1 MKVVVSVA
9 VLVWGAGVVQAQ
21 SLAQLARQEAARRAA
36 VEEPA
41 PVYTN
46 ADLRSTRTLTSARVS
61 AAESAPADAAP
72 AGADDASTQATTA
85 GEPARETEQ
94 EPAPAGGSDERVWR
108 DRMAEARARV
118 ARSRLFAEAL
128 QSRINAL
135 TADFTARDD
144 PAQRTVLEQDR
155 IEALSELER
164 VQAEIEEQEQ
174 AIRDLEEEARRA
186 GVPAGWLR

>member
-1 MKVVVSVA
+1 MKVVITVA
-9 VLVWGAGVVQAQ
+9 VLVWGAGGVEAQ
-21 SLAQLARQEAARRAA
+21 SLAELARQEAARRAS

-46 ADLRSTRTLTSARVS
+46 ADLRSTRTLTSARVP
-61 AAESAPADAAP
+61 AAESATDAAVPAEAADASAE
-72 AGADDASTQATTA
+72 ATTDE
-85 GEPARETEQ
+85 EPAQETGQ
-94 EPAPAGGSDERVWR
+94 EPASAGGSDERMWR
-108 DRMAEARARV
+108 DRMAEARQRV
-118 ARSRLFAEAL
+118 ARSQLFAEAL

-135 TADFTARDD
+135 TTDVIARDD
-144 PAQRTVLEQDR
+144 PAQRAVLEQDR
-155 IEALSELER
+155 IEALVELER